1 MAGGVQHTAA
11 APGAR
16 SGDPPGALLP
26 SPRPFPEKIE
36 PFDYGPEAIVRRVD
50 ADGWLSL
57 RNRPVKL
64 GRAFA
69 GRRVALR
76 PTDQDGCFDVL
87 FCAQGVGAVDLREAA
102 P

>member
-1 MAGGVQHTAA
+1 VYNTQRPHQ
-11 APGAR
+11 
-16 SGDPPGALLP
+16 ALDLATPAVRYCP